1 MKENKDW
8 TEDIITSIANGKH
21 FKSIFNTCIGHM
33 PTRKLYKY
41 YSFDS
46 EYTLDNISND
56 IIYLSNPVQFNDPL
70 DCNIGI
76 SVDSIMRILLPHSLD
91 KTNIA
96 MNDESYKLLS
106 SLLFN
111 EGDNDLQEDSK
122 EAIIAECMKHPQLA
136 SLMQHQNNGVDITED
151 QFMDAIIDCPDILS
165 KLIRIGY
172 SNQLS
177 SLSDI
182 DLDEI
187 MRFIMSSPATI
198 RNLLGTV
205 CDVKSDEKQIIEII
219 SEDDD
224 ILQKLI
230 VLSEYFGYPTDK
242 SKIEE
247 IYKQFEIAQ
256 QMIHTGIGDIF
267 GVSCF
272 TDTPTNM
279 LMWSHYANKHSGI
292 CVEYDFGKLFSGNR
306 DILLFPVSYSKKR
319 PLLPLEKAIDFNN
332 GNCTFDENRF
342 PVVFPDIM
350 KALIAKSDVWQ
361 YENEWRLIK
370 SVKTNEDRIIH
381 LPLISGIYTG
391 VNISEKDLSSISSI
405 AQQKNVP
412 LHQCAMKNDRYKM
425 VIKQ

>member
-1 MKENKDW
+1 
-8 TEDIITSIANGKH
+8 
-21 FKSIFNTCIGHM
+21 M

-96 MNDESYKLLS
+96 MNDEAYKLLS

-111 EGDNDLQEDSK
+111 EDDNDLQDDSK

-136 SLMQHQNNGVDITED
+136 SLMQQLNNGVDITED

-182 DLDEI
+182 DYDKA
-187 MRFIMSSPATI
+187 MRLIISSPATI
-198 RNLLGTV
+198 KNLLGTV
-205 CDVKSDEKQIIEII
+205 CDVKSDEKQIIEIM
-219 SEDDD
+219 SKDDD
-224 ILQKLI
+224 MFQKL
-230 VLSEYFGYPTDK
+230 VELSEYFGYHTDK
-242 SKIEE
+242 SKIED
-247 IYKQFEIAQ
+247 IYEQLESAQ
-256 QMIHTGIGDIF
+256 QILHTDLSSVL

-272 TDTPTNM
+272 TESHKNM
-279 LMWSHYANKHSGI
+279 LMWSHYAKKHTGI

-306 DILLFPVSYSKKR
+306 DLLLFPVGYSKKR
-319 PLLPLEKAIDFNN
+319 PLLPLEKAVEFNN
-332 GNCTFDENRF
+332 KDITFDKSNLW
-342 PVVFPDIM
+342 VFIPDIM

-361 YENEWRLIK
+361 YEREWRLIK
-370 SVKTNEDRIIH
+370 FVKTDDDRIIH
-381 LPLISGIYTG
+381 LPLISGIYAG
-391 VNISEKDLSSISSI
+391 ANISYEDLSSISLI

-412 LHQCAMKNDRYKM
+412 LHKCAMKNDRYEII
-425 VIKQ
+425 IKT